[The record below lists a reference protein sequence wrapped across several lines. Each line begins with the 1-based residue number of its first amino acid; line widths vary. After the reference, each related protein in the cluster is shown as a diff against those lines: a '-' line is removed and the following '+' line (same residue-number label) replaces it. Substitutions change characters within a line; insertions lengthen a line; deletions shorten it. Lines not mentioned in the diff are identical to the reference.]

1 LTEILMAD
9 SGGRDGRSETN
20 EGRHDSFGILSRR
33 TYENVD
39 VPAGARRAVKGK
51 CERSDDDE
59 LDTGVSQF
67 DEQVSEV
74 VV

>member
-1 LTEILMAD
+1 MAD

-20 EGRHDSFGILSRR
+20 EGRYDSSGILARR
-33 TYENVD
+33 PYENVD
-39 VPAGARRAVKGK
+39 VPTGAGRAVKRK

-59 LDTGVSQF
+59 LDTGIGQF

-74 VV
+74 IV